1 MFTRH
6 DKRLV
11 ELRAA
16 ITASLERVHAALDD
30 NQRERL
36 AEMVREGLG
45 GRWRGRHAGGG
56 HGGPYR
62 V

>member
-1 MFTRH
+1 MEMFTRH

-16 ITASLERVHAALDD
+16 LTATLERVHAALDER
-30 NQRERL
+30 QRERL
-36 AEMVREGLG
+36 SELVRGGLA
-45 GRWRGRHAGGG
+45 GRWARGAGG
-56 HGGPYR
+56 GGPYR